1 MSFVALRECSANLRT
16 SSATTAN
23 PRPASPARAA
33 SIAAFNASKLVCS
46 VMSLITLMIS
56 EISRE
61 RSPSDLI
68 FFAVA
73 CTEARMRCMPSSVSR
88 TARLP
93 CSAASSARR
102 AASALASAL
111 LDTCFI
117 ETVSSSTAL
126 DVLVISWSCCVAPA
140 CISSAASKMLLEQT
154 ATRHLVD
161 HRQQVR
167 DAPLQRIVRFLVAR
181 SLRNLR
187 HRAIQILR
195 DVAELVVGADIR
207 PRLAVTRGQPF
218 RERGQLTD
226 GRQNCRAKPPCQ
238 HDAHANRDDDGNN
251 RSAAFKRRS
260 AVRRLLSGAVRK
272 PDRPGQ
278 GDRVQEDQHPNCAT
292 QSRFH
297 SCLPNTFL

>member
-1 MSFVALRECSANLRT
+1 MSFVALRLCSASLRT

-33 SIAAFNASKLVCS
+33 SIAAFKASRLVCS

-56 EISRE
+56 EISSD

-93 CSAASSARR
+93 CSAASRARR

-126 DVLVISWSCCVAPA
+126 EVLVISWSCWVAPA
-140 CISSAASKMLLEQT
+140 CISSAATRMLFEQAFT
-154 ATRHLVD
+154 SMAALRTRSSTLV
-161 HRQQVR
+161 
-167 DAPLQRIVRFLVAR
+167 
-181 SLRNLR
+181 
-187 HRAIQILR
+187 
-195 DVAELVVGADIR
+195 
-207 PRLAVTRGQPF
+207 
-218 RERGQLTD
+218 
-226 GRQNCRAKPPCQ
+226 K
-238 HDAHANRDDDGNN
+238 
-251 RSAAFKRRS
+251 
-260 AVRRLLSGAVRK
+260 LS
-272 PDRPGQ
+272 
-278 GDRVQEDQHPNCAT
+278 
-292 QSRFH
+292 SM
-297 SCLPNTFL
+297 